1 MRKMLI
7 AAAGGLALAATLL
20 FATAPGNAAP
30 APTTVPHTQIAGG
43 TGGGCC

>member
-30 APTTVPHTQIAGG
+30 APAPVSHAQPAWG
-43 TGGGCC
+43 TNGGCC

>member
-7 AAAGGLALAATLL
+7 AAVGGLALTATLL
-20 FATAPGNAAP
+20 FATTSGNATPAP
-30 APTTVPHTQIAGG
+30 APVPHTQIAGG